1 MKFWSKIFLKSL
13 FVTVVTSI
21 ALFFAHT
28 STYATTFWI
37 FEQPRIPEKLLKNN
51 YNFVISRAVRYYH
64 SLPYFCSSM
73 HYYFLHKKIAI
84 NICVV
89 KHIIILV

>member
-37 FEQPRIPEKLLKNN
+37 FEQPRIPEKLLK
-51 YNFVISRAVRYYH
+51 
-64 SLPYFCSSM
+64 
-73 HYYFLHKKIAI
+73 K
-84 NICVV
+84 
-89 KHIIILV
+89 